1 MKPFA
6 ITNKRPEATKADPNL
21 IIALIPTSPQ
31 ITCHSCRTG
40 VATVEVVLTMK
51 ALVVLLGL
59 ITAMFLSGK
68 GVDRRKGEKLGQGL
82 SVGHH
87 PHTSQDYQL
96 LQQLQ

>member
-1 MKPFA
+1 MKLVKPFA
-6 ITNKRPEATKADPNL
+6 DTNKATKADPNL
-21 IIALIPTSPQ
+21 ITALISTNPQ
-31 ITCHSCRTG
+31 VPCQSCRTG
-40 VATVEVVLTMK
+40 EASVEVVLTMK
-51 ALVVLLGL
+51 VLVVLLGL